1 MDLCKEDGSS
11 PQCTLADRIEGV
23 LYTNCENW
31 GLGEKGIIARQLR
44 DKYARGVRTNKSAA
58 NREADAIN
66 MLLKTHRENEYKAP
80 MHRARTTRAYWVS
93 FPV

>member
-1 MDLCKEDGSS
+1 MHARRQDGKGFYIRSAR
-11 PQCTLADRIEGV
+11 TG
-23 LYTNCENW
+23 
-31 GLGEKGIIARQLR
+31 GLGEKGIIARQLH

-58 NREADAIN
+58 DREADAIN

-80 MHRARTTRAYWVS
+80 MHRARTTRAYSVS